1 MERLLHTCD
10 IDNQCARGVMESSKE
25 RWGHTCCAS
34 VIPSIRHSKWLEGE
48 WQRATSPWRHITT
61 RLSPCDCCGG
71 GQILSS
77 MDIGCAIEG
86 VGLASSEGTR
96 WWESRSSNSEWVYR
110 IIVEYHITMWE
121 KVTIWS
127 RIMLTFYM
135 FCINHKREKD
145 IYTFILGSHSI
156 NWNQNYKAR
165 KHPCLINII
174 IICTVYT

>member
-34 VIPSIRHSKWLEGE
+34 VIPSIRHSKWLDGK
-48 WQRATSPWRHITT
+48 WQRATSPWCHIST

-165 KHPCLINII
+165 KHPCLIDII